1 MKPQTYARGIALRV
15 TWVDSTQSH
24 GWLYTE
30 NPPVHIERIVTQG
43 FAVNTSPDGLN
54 MTSTISKLGG
64 VLGLVTIP
72 WACITSIQELEDWN
86 RGNIPRM

>member
-1 MKPQTYARGIALRV
+1 
-15 TWVDSTQSH
+15 
-24 GWLYTE
+24 
-30 NPPVHIERIVTQG
+30 
-43 FAVNTSPDGLN
+43 LN